1 MWKGVPRAPSPMQYL
16 GAWKH
21 WREYGEMSFSYFCMW
36 IAFEWGTHGTEKTN
50 LWNVSK
56 NTACKHHTPS
66 FLVGLLWV
74 KKINLRVRLKWL
86 KECYDCVCVCVWNC
100 QWMCARNHK
109 KHLLGS
115 SVFNSS
121 ILIGCVWNKTWRVNA
136 FREGLCVR
144 RDFLQAN
151 FQLRC
156 VLNSISSTE
165 NPSFP
170 RLFIPK

>member
-74 KKINLRVRLKWL
+74 KKNKLTSEVKVIERMLWL
-86 KECYDCVCVCVWNC
+86 CVCVRNC